1 LDEKSIEKCRRSTN
15 CRTIQFITL
24 MTRQKEGTPMNLWQ
38 NYVRPKTLSEAME
51 AFANA
56 PRPLLPVAGGTDLL
70 LDLEQGRHSPVQ
82 TLVDVTSIAEMT
94 RLEIRGEELFIGG
107 AVPVNTIAT
116 TPEVIAYAQAL
127 TEACNLIAGPQVR
140 NVATL
145 GGNVAHALPAAD
157 GTIALLALNAQ
168 AEVASPIGNRRIPFK
183 DLFLGPGKS
192 SLKHGEELLVG
203 FYLPL
208 STLHQSSCFKRIMRP
223 QGVALPIINLAIW
236 LERTNDVISQIRI
249 AVGPGGPMPW
259 SGTEAEKTLIG
270 KTLNGDTFNVAAE
283 ALLAQVGF
291 RSSAR
296 RASADYRRHIVVGLF
311 KDVLESAWKRA
322 G

>member
-1 LDEKSIEKCRRSTN
+1 
-15 CRTIQFITL
+15 
-24 MTRQKEGTPMNLWQ
+24 MNLWQ
-38 NYVRPKTLSEAME
+38 NYVRPKTLSEAMD

-56 PRPLLPVAGGTDLL
+56 PRPLLPIAGGTDLL

-82 TLVDVTSIAEMT
+82 TLVDVTSIDEMT
-94 RLEIRGEELFIGG
+94 RLELRGDELYIG
-107 AVPVNTIAT
+107 ASVPVNQVAT
-116 TPEVIAYAQAL
+116 TPEVIRYAQAL

-168 AEVASPIGNRRIPFK
+168 AEVASPTGNRRVPFNE
-183 DLFLGPGKS
+183 LFLGPGKS
-192 SLKHGEELLVG
+192 SIKHGEELLVG

-208 STLHQSSCFKRIMRP
+208 SKKGQASCFKRIMRP
-223 QGVALPIINLAIW
+223 QGVALPIINVAIW
-236 LERTNDVISQIRI
+236 LERTKNVIGQIRI
-249 AVGPGGPMPW
+249 AVGPGGPTPW
-259 SGTEAEKTLIG
+259 SGSEAEKALVG
-270 KTLNGDTFNVAAE
+270 KTLNDEAADIAVE
-283 ALLAQVGF
+283 SLLAQVGF

-296 RASADYRRHIVVGLF
+296 RASADYRRHIVIGLF

-322 G
+322 E

>member
-1 LDEKSIEKCRRSTN
+1 
-15 CRTIQFITL
+15 
-24 MTRQKEGTPMNLWQ
+24 MNLWQ
-38 NYVRPKTLSEAME
+38 EYLRPTNLSQALQ
-51 AFANA
+51 AFAEA
-56 PRPLLPVAGGTDLL
+56 SGPVLPIAGGTDLL
-70 LDLEQGRHSPVQ
+70 LDLEQGRHAPVH

-94 RLEIRGEELFIGG
+94 ALEMRGQELFVG
-107 AVPVNTIAT
+107 AALPVNRIVLDPLAC
-116 TPEVIAYAQAL
+116 AHAQAL
-127 TEACNLIAGPQVR
+127 VEACNLIAGPQVR

-168 AEVASPIGNRRIPFK
+168 AEIACALNASAAVPGVSTAIRRVAFQ

-192 SLKHGEELLVG
+192 SLQHGQELLVG

-208 STLHQSSCFKRIMRP
+208 SQKGQASCFQRIMRP

-236 LERTNDVISQIRI
+236 LERADDRFRQIRI
-249 AVGPGGPMPW
+249 AVGPGGPTPW
-259 SGTEAEKTLIG
+259 SGTEAEKALIG
-270 KTLNGDTFNVAAE
+270 KPLYEETFNSALE
-283 ALLAQVGF
+283 ALLNQVGF

-296 RASADYRRHIVVGLF
+296 RASADYRRHIVSGLF
-311 KDVLESAWKRA
+311 KDVLETAWARA